1 MKTVLSLSG
10 VFVAILLFASAA
22 SAADS
27 LATGKVKHIN
37 AEKKEFVLTDPAG
50 KDWTFKLGDK
60 VVMNRGGKESLSEL
74 AAGDAVCVCYDK
86 GVVTWT
92 AKYILVQ
99 EGDSK
104 NWELAHGTVKG
115 YEAEK
120 KLFNYT
126 DDDGK
131 DRFVAAGAG
140 KVWVNNKEMKFDDL
154 KIGEHC
160 LLIVSKEGGKTTLKS
175 VMCERK

>member
-1 MKTVLSLSG
+1 MKSLLKLSG
-10 VFVAILLFASAA
+10 AWAAVLLLAGAA
-22 SAADS
+22 AAADGIAS
-27 LATGKVKHIN
+27 GKVKTIN
-37 AEKKEFVLTDPAG
+37 AEKKEFVLTDGAG

-60 VVMNRGGKESLSEL
+60 VVMNRGGKESSSEL
-74 AAGDAVCVCYDK
+74 AAGDLVGVCYDK
-86 GVVTWT
+86 GVLTWT

-104 NWELAHGTVKG
+104 SWELIHGTVKG
-115 YEAEK
+115 FEAEK

-131 DRFVAAGAG
+131 DRFLAVGNG
-140 KVWVNNKEMKFDDL
+140 KVLVNNKEAKFDDL

-160 LLIVSKEGGKTTLKS
+160 LLIVSKEGGKTTLKT